1 MRNSNTYRTG
11 PGSVRISLTPEYA
24 LNWGVTTQCRFSHAP
39 GTKKG
44 EQRGTVGRMCVC
56 CEITE
61 CYTGESPAYCHSAS
75 LSHSAHSPPPSL
87 SLTLSIC
94 VLSLLLQALSLSLLL
109 YFSRSL
115 CLRPWL
121 RPRLRFG
128 FGLVRPERLCD
139 RCFPWQRQWR
149 SFVSCCRFILELSAA
164 AAGIAKNPSVRR
176 ALRVPPKTSKTEP
189 KRITNRTAT

>member
-39 GTKKG
+39 GAKKG

-87 SLTLSIC
+87 CNSLCALVTFAS
-94 VLSLLLQALSLSLLL
+94 ALSLSLSVALFL
-109 YFSRSL
+109 SVSLPPAMVTAPAPFRVRFGSAGEAVRPLFSMTTTVAQL
-115 CLRPWL
+115 CLVLPFHSRIKC
-121 RPRLRFG
+121 R
-128 FGLVRPERLCD
+128 
-139 RCFPWQRQWR
+139 R
-149 SFVSCCRFILELSAA
+149 SR
-164 AAGIAKNPSVRR
+164 
-176 ALRVPPKTSKTEP
+176 
-189 KRITNRTAT
+189 NR